1 MFTTNTYED
10 VHTNTT
16 HDLQYWKQ
24 PECPLNTDGPK
35 GKSWSQQAVL
45 QQKLAGTLWLATLG
59 GLRGTRS
66 LGDTSQQMPKEHSLS
81 QTTSASFPPSHPMLS
96 SEPTEKDKKVV
107 YCLSL
112 SLKR

>member
-24 PECPLNTDGPK
+24 PECPLNTEGPK

-45 QQKLAGTLWLATLG
+45 QQKLAGTLWLAALG
-59 GLRGTRS
+59 DLRGTRS
-66 LGDTSQQMPKEHSLS
+66 LGDTSQQMPKEFITDHFCILS
-81 QTTSASFPPSHPMLS
+81 PFPSHA
-96 SEPTEKDKKVV
+96 VQ
-107 YCLSL
+107 
-112 SLKR
+112 